1 MSAQS
6 AMSANKLPNWLNEL
20 VAENDRLRADNDR
33 LRADNDHLKS
43 LVSDDVGAVMA
54 PEILED
60 RLTTLSST
68 GDKLHQRQNE
78 IIKKLE
84 AELYDFQTIAD
95 TYGHGSAD
103 GLDEYCEAAAGYED

>member
-20 VAENDRLRADNDR
+20 VAENDRLRAENDR

-60 RLTTLSST
+60 RLN
-68 GDKLHQRQNE
+68 QRQNE

-95 TYGHGSAD
+95 TYGHGNAD